1 MHDAR
6 RPGRYSAA
14 MSAISTV
21 PGPGK
26 PQAWRSS
33 FDLPPDTLYLD
44 TAAHAPLLRCVR
56 EAGSAALARSNAP
69 WMPDSGTWEACVD
82 RVRAL
87 AAAWFDGDAHGVAFI
102 PSVAYGIA
110 TAAHNLP
117 LQRGESVLVLDGQ
130 FPSNL
135 LAWQQ
140 RCAQSGATIVVARR
154 EPAQDWTDAVLAALE
169 RNPGIRIAALPQ
181 AHWHDG
187 ALLDLDT
194 IAPRVRAGGA
204 ALVLDLSQSL
214 GALPTDFARWQPDFV
229 ASVGYKWLLGVTGLG
244 MLWVAP
250 HWRKH
255 GRPIEQHWSARE
267 DEVWRSDPVTPPAY
281 RRGARRFD
289 AGGILEP
296 QRVAMFEAA
305 LMQLKAWGAD
315 TVLAHL
321 RAMTT
326 ALDRALDA
334 SGLADWNTPGHAP
347 HFTGLRPPPARFD
360 AVVAALR
367 AANIICTARYGVLR
381 VAPHLHVGEEDMRH
395 CVATMAS
402 ALDRTH

>member
-1 MHDAR
+1 
-6 RPGRYSAA
+6 
-14 MSAISTV
+14 MSTISTT
-21 PGPGK
+21 PGPGM
-26 PQAWRSS
+26 PHAWRSS

-69 WMPDSGTWEACVD
+69 WMPDAATWDACVE

-87 AAAWFDGDAHGVAFI
+87 VAAWFDGSAHGVAFI

-140 RCAQSGATIVVARR
+140 RCAQSDATIVVARR
-154 EPAQDWTDAVLAALE
+154 EPDQDWTDAVLVALE
-169 RNPGIRIAALPQ
+169 RHPGIRIAALPQ

-187 ALLDLDT
+187 AQLDLDT
-194 IAPRVRAGGA
+194 IAPRVRASGA

-229 ASVGYKWLLGVTGLG
+229 ASVGYKWLLGSSGLG
-244 MLWVAP
+244 VLWVAP

-267 DEVWRSDPVTPPAY
+267 DDEVWRFDPLNLPAY
-281 RRGARRFD
+281 RSGARRFD

-315 TVLAHL
+315 SILAHL

-326 ALDRALDA
+326 ALDTALDA
-334 SGLADWNTPGHAP
+334 SGLAGWNTPGHAP
-347 HFTGLRPPPARFD
+347 HFTGLRPPPADFD
-360 AVVAALR
+360 AVAAALR

-381 VAPHLHVGEEDMRH
+381 IAPHLHVGQDDIQR
-395 CVATMAS
+395 CVAVIAS
-402 ALDRTH
+402 SLHRKH

>member
-1 MHDAR
+1 MPH
-6 RPGRYSAA
+6 
-14 MSAISTV
+14 
-21 PGPGK
+21 
-26 PQAWRSS
+26 AWRSS
-33 FDLPPDTLYLD
+33 FDLPPDALYLD
-44 TAAHAPLLRCVR
+44 TAAHAPLLHGVR
-56 EAGSAALARSNAP
+56 EAGAGALARSNAP
-69 WMPDSGTWEACVD
+69 WLPETATWDASVE

-87 AAAWFDGDAHGVAFI
+87 AAGWFDGSAHGVAFI

-110 TAAHNLP
+110 TAANNLP

-140 RCAQSGATIVVARR
+140 RCVQTDATIVVARR
-154 EPAQDWTDAVLAALE
+154 EPAQDWTDAVRVALE
-169 RNPGIRIAALPQ
+169 RHPGIRIAALPQ
-181 AHWHDG
+181 VHWHDG

-194 IAPRVRAGGA
+194 LAPRIRANGA

-229 ASVGYKWLLGVTGLG
+229 ASVGYKWLLGCAGLG
-244 MLWVAP
+244 VLWVAP

-267 DEVWRSDPVTPPAY
+267 EDEVWRFDAATPPAY

-305 LMQLKAWGAD
+305 LMQLKAWGTD
-315 TVLAHL
+315 TLLAHL

-326 ALDRALDA
+326 ALDAALDA
-334 SGLADWNTPGHAP
+334 AGLADWNTPGHAA
-347 HFTGLRPPPARFD
+347 HFTGLRPPPAQFD

-367 AANIICTARYGVLR
+367 AANVICTARYGVLR
-381 VAPHLHVGEEDMRH
+381 VAPHLHVDEDDMRR
-395 CVATMAS
+395 CVAVMAS
-402 ALDRTH
+402 ARARTH